1 MTIRVV
7 GIGNRDRGDDA
18 VGLLVIEALRV
29 NPPAGVELL
38 TSRGDM
44 LALLDQMDGAELVVL
59 VDAVVSGAAAGSILR
74 IDATDSAVKQQL
86 SQFTSTHAFN
96 LAEGIELARSLGRM
110 PGRLIVYGIEG
121 VEFGMGRPP
130 GARVH
135 DAIDEV
141 SNQIREEC
149 TCTKHH

>member
-7 GIGNRDRGDDA
+7 GIGNSDRGDDA
-18 VGLLVIEALRV
+18 VGLLVVEALRAD
-29 NPPAGVELL
+29 PPTGVELL

-44 LALLDQMDGAELVVL
+44 LALLDQIDGADLVVL
-59 VDAVVSGAAAGSILR
+59 VDAVVSGAAAGTILR
-74 IDATDSAVKQQL
+74 IDATDGAVKQQL

-110 PGRLIVYGIEG
+110 PGRLVVYGIEG
-121 VEFGMGRPP
+121 VEFGMGQPP
-130 GARVH
+130 GTAVR

-141 SNQIREEC
+141 GNRIREEC
-149 TCTKHH
+149 KCTKHP